1 MEVTD
6 APPAMMEVDST
17 ILERVDKVCTN
28 NFKVVRLKS
37 HSQAEKVATNDE
49 AQYQPPSDLEPGQVF
64 PAFKLLPNTS
74 ANTDANIIETV
85 HRSDFQVEAT
95 ITELKPVKQ
104 NVTYDT
110 STGKMY
116 AELGASTPCP
126 APPSVTAPN
135 NQPYF
140 QSYQA
145 PTSAYSPYPTAAS
158 QMQAPSVQYSSAY
171 STTTYTSLAP
181 YDRFSATTYPFST
194 PGAILPHSAIN
205 LSVKTE
211 EASGQTAELS
221 PQILDLTRP
230 LRYRRSPPAV
240 QCSWGNNLGNSFEY
254 PPAICPSS
262 IFPSC
267 FTAFIFLTLLVLV
280 ID

>member
-1 MEVTD
+1 M
-6 APPAMMEVDST
+6 
-17 ILERVDKVCTN
+17 
-28 NFKVVRLKS
+28 
-37 HSQAEKVATNDE
+37 
-49 AQYQPPSDLEPGQVF
+49 
-64 PAFKLLPNTS
+64 
-74 ANTDANIIETV
+74 
-85 HRSDFQVEAT
+85 EAT

-116 AELGASTPCP
+116 AELGASTPCTN
-126 APPSVTAPN
+126 PPSVTAPN
-135 NQPYF
+135 SQPYF

-145 PTSAYSPYPTAAS
+145 PTSAYSPYPTAAP

-171 STTTYTSLAP
+171 STTTSYTSLAP
-181 YDRFSATTYPFST
+181 YDRFSGTTPYPFST

-230 LRYRRSPPAV
+230 LRYQSSLLLCNVAGGTIWGIVLNILQQFALPLYSPLV
-240 QCSWGNNLGNSFEY
+240 LL
-254 PPAICPSS
+254 PSS
-262 IFPSC
+262 S
-267 FTAFIFLTLLVLV
+267 
-280 ID
+280 

>member
-1 MEVTD
+1 MFTG
-6 APPAMMEVDST
+6 T
-17 ILERVDKVCTN
+17 LT
-28 NFKVVRLKS
+28 
-37 HSQAEKVATNDE
+37 
-49 AQYQPPSDLEPGQVF
+49 
-64 PAFKLLPNTS
+64 
-74 ANTDANIIETV
+74 
-85 HRSDFQVEAT
+85 QVEAT

-126 APPSVTAPN
+126 NPPSVTAPN
-135 NQPYF
+135 SQPYF

-145 PTSAYSPYPTAAS
+145 PTSAYSPYPTPTP

-181 YDRFSATTYPFST
+181 YDRFSATSSYPFST

-211 EASGQTAELS
+211 EASGQSAELS

-230 LRYRRSPPAV
+230 IRYRRML
-240 QCSWGNNLGNSFEY
+240 CNLVGE
-254 PPAICPSS
+254 
-262 IFPSC
+262 
-267 FTAFIFLTLLVLV
+267 
-280 ID
+280 

>member
-1 MEVTD
+1 M
-6 APPAMMEVDST
+6 
-17 ILERVDKVCTN
+17 
-28 NFKVVRLKS
+28 
-37 HSQAEKVATNDE
+37 
-49 AQYQPPSDLEPGQVF
+49 
-64 PAFKLLPNTS
+64 
-74 ANTDANIIETV
+74 
-85 HRSDFQVEAT
+85 QVEAT

-126 APPSVTAPN
+126 PTPSVTAPN
-135 NQPYF
+135 SQPYF

-145 PTSAYSPYPTAAS
+145 PTSAYSPYPTAS
-158 QMQAPSVQYSSAY
+158 PQMQAPSVQYSSSY

-181 YDRFSATTYPFST
+181 YDRFSATSYPFST

-230 LRYRRSPPAV
+230 IR
-240 QCSWGNNLGNSFEY
+240 
-254 PPAICPSS
+254 
-262 IFPSC
+262 
-267 FTAFIFLTLLVLV
+267 
-280 ID
+280 

>member
-1 MEVTD
+1 MQ
-6 APPAMMEVDST
+6 
-17 ILERVDKVCTN
+17 IL
-28 NFKVVRLKS
+28 LPIQ
-37 HSQAEKVATNDE
+37 H
-49 AQYQPPSDLEPGQVF
+49 QYQYIKIFL
-64 PAFKLLPNTS
+64 
-74 ANTDANIIETV
+74 
-85 HRSDFQVEAT
+85 RSHFQVEAT

-126 APPSVTAPN
+126 APTSVTQAPN
-135 NQPYF
+135 SQPYF

-145 PTSAYSPYPTAAS
+145 PTSAYSPYPTAAP
-158 QMQAPSVQYSSAY
+158 QMMQPPSVQYSSAY

-181 YDRFSATTYPFST
+181 YDRFSATTPYPFST

-230 LRYRRSPPAV
+230 LRYRSPAV
-240 QCSWGNNLGNSFEY
+240 QCSRGNNLGNSFEY
-254 PPAICPSS
+254 PAAICPSS

>member
-1 MEVTD
+1 M
-6 APPAMMEVDST
+6 
-17 ILERVDKVCTN
+17 
-28 NFKVVRLKS
+28 
-37 HSQAEKVATNDE
+37 
-49 AQYQPPSDLEPGQVF
+49 
-64 PAFKLLPNTS
+64 
-74 ANTDANIIETV
+74 
-85 HRSDFQVEAT
+85 EAT

-126 APPSVTAPN
+126 APPSVTN
-135 NQPYF
+135 SQPYF

-145 PTSAYSPYPTAAS
+145 PTSAYSPYPTS
-158 QMQAPSVQYSSAY
+158 QMQAPSLQYSSAY

-240 QCSWGNNLGNSFEY
+240 QSSWGNSFEY
-254 PPAICPSS
+254 PAAICPSS

>member
-1 MEVTD
+1 MQ
-6 APPAMMEVDST
+6 
-17 ILERVDKVCTN
+17 IL
-28 NFKVVRLKS
+28 LP
-37 HSQAEKVATNDE
+37 SQH
-49 AQYQPPSDLEPGQVF
+49 QYQYI
-64 PAFKLLPNTS
+64 K
-74 ANTDANIIETV
+74 TV
-85 HRSDFQVEAT
+85 HRSHFQVEAT

-126 APPSVTAPN
+126 APTSVTAPN
-135 NQPYF
+135 SQPYF

-145 PTSAYSPYPTAAS
+145 PTSAYSPYPTAAP

-181 YDRFSATTYPFST
+181 YDRFPSTTPYPFST

-230 LRYRRSPPAV
+230 LRYRSQDPCCAM
-240 QCSWGNNLGNSFEY
+240 
-254 PPAICPSS
+254 
-262 IFPSC
+262 
-267 FTAFIFLTLLVLV
+267 
-280 ID
+280 